1 MAHAKLI
8 ELAQMIQKAC
18 EAGLDARLR
27 FVRRPRSL
35 VVGAASRSSIAHL
48 AFPFRDATM
57 DTVCLP
63 CPTNIKPAELYPLP
77 GEDLDLCGFVERCRW
92 WLNLMARPEAKV
104 EVNLR
109 WRQRL
114 IASINLGGPCW
125 LVIEQSRAYL
135 EKGRSRADITGST
148 LDIDRLRYAIAP
160 GGEPPQLPVGGLV
173 GCGSGAEVIGLFTT
187 DDHVI
192 FRPGMPIGIDQ
203 SDPRVVAVVER
214 EGVIPVYVAT
224 DGKGLWCVGGDPEL
238 CLITVPPEMALGKLP
253 LHDVQMVNDALWR
266 HDLHRFMIK
275 RRATQ

>member
-8 ELAQMIQKAC
+8 ELAQMVQKAC

-57 DTVCLP
+57 DTV
-63 CPTNIKPAELYPLP
+63 ELYPLP
-77 GEDLDLCGFVERCRW
+77 DEDLDLCGFVERCRW

-125 LVIEQSRAYL
+125 LVIERA
-135 EKGRSRADITGST
+135 GSC
-148 LDIDRLRYAIAP
+148 LFGEGAQPSGHHRID
-160 GGEPPQLPVGGLV
+160 
-173 GCGSGAEVIGLFTT
+173 T
-187 DDHVI
+187 
-192 FRPGMPIGIDQ
+192 
-203 SDPRVVAVVER
+203 
-214 EGVIPVYVAT
+214 
-224 DGKGLWCVGGDPEL
+224 
-238 CLITVPPEMALGKLP
+238 
-253 LHDVQMVNDALWR
+253 
-266 HDLHRFMIK
+266 
-275 RRATQ
+275 